1 MPALG
6 ILNNRVGMNKGQN
19 ADELLA
25 AVSQQCHTCLGTRQP
40 RPLPT
45 AEANMLSIY
54 DYSTHSSSVLS
65 SDDK

>member
-25 AVSQQCHTCLGTRQP
+25 AVSHTCLGTRQP